1 MSHGVRNSQTQP
13 FLPSTRS
20 PVSSDSTTGAVRTA
34 SRMSCAAGAI
44 AAAAVSI
51 VATR

>member
-20 PVSSDSTTGAVRTA
+20 PVSSDSTTGAVRIDARTSATA
-34 SRMSCAAGAI
+34 GVMAT
-44 AAAAVSI
+44 AAVSS